1 MDRYLQTLIII
12 FIFSFFISCLDQ
24 KPKSIRTLDVTLN
37 IPERNS
43 NSLKGSGIIP
53 LIKDFDIKSREDFI
67 YSEIISGNIPDFIR
81 NLKEVIY
88 YHNLDNEVIEIKFYV
103 MIDYF
108 SIGSN
113 EDYFVI
119 PMTPIIAQKLANN
132 LELTFLTSK
141 MVDIVWNQAP
151 LKLQPITIPPSE
163 QMTSFEIFGTHNEL
177 LNQQRVQYNQEYPL
191 GTLLAGTK
199 KDIILS
205 NILNDHN
212 DRVIIYG
219 WHQTNGI
226 PIQPVYSGH
235 IIWYVDYSH
244 GVRFAHPRCLIN
256 GEPKKITDILKD
268 NNLFFLLSNESTSI
282 QKTSY
287 QTDLSFYP

>member
-1 MDRYLQTLIII
+1 
-12 FIFSFFISCLDQ
+12 
-24 KPKSIRTLDVTLN
+24 
-37 IPERNS
+37 
-43 NSLKGSGIIP
+43 
-53 LIKDFDIKSREDFI
+53 
-67 YSEIISGNIPDFIR
+67 
-81 NLKEVIY
+81 
-88 YHNLDNEVIEIKFYV
+88 
-103 MIDYF
+103 
-108 SIGSN
+108 
-113 EDYFVI
+113 
-119 PMTPIIAQKLANN
+119 
-132 LELTFLTSK
+132 
-141 MVDIVWNQAP
+141 MVDIVWDQAP

-163 QMTSFEIFGTHNEL
+163 QMTSFKIFGTHNEL

-191 GTLLAGTK
+191 GTLLAGAK

-212 DRVIIYG
+212 DKVIIYG

-244 GVRFAHPRCLIN
+244 GVRFAHSRCLIN
-256 GEPKKITDILKD
+256 GEPRIITDILKD
-268 NNLFFLLSNESTSI
+268 NNLFYLLSDESTSI

>member
-1 MDRYLQTLIII
+1 MNAHLRTLILIHI
-12 FIFSFFISCLDQ
+12 LSFFISCLDQ
-24 KPKSIRTLDVTLN
+24 KPKSDRALEVTLN

-43 NSLKGSGIIP
+43 NSPIGSELIP

-67 YSEIISGNIPDFIR
+67 YSEIIAGNIPDFIR

-88 YHNLDNEVIEIKFYV
+88 YHNLGDEVIEIKFYV
-103 MIDYF
+103 MVDYF

-113 EDYFVI
+113 EDYFII
-119 PMTPIIAQKLANN
+119 PMTPIIAQKLANY

-141 MVDIVWNQAP
+141 MVDIVWDQAP

-163 QMTSFEIFGTHNEL
+163 QMTSFEVFGTHNEL

-191 GTLLAGTK
+191 GTLLAGVK

-212 DRVIIYG
+212 DKVIIYG
-219 WHQTNGI
+219 WHQINGI

-244 GVRFAHPRCLIN
+244 GIRFAHYRCLIN
-256 GEPKKITDILKD
+256 GETRKIADILKD
-268 NNLFFLLSNESTSI
+268 DNLFSLLSNESTSI